1 MYVACSTNCFVRHPL
16 DRALQVIG
24 ELEFTKVEI
33 GIDEQG
39 QQLKPSQIAA
49 DPTAAAQRIRLG
61 PGLSPAAFDV
71 RLDARTDTE
80 FHRHLRAICRLARVS
95 MVPLITLSS
104 SQTGATLDAEVERLR
119 PLVRVVDA
127 EGIILCVATKIGTVA
142 ENPDAAVAL
151 CERVPG
157 LGLTLDP
164 SHYVAGP
171 HQGKSYD
178 QVFPFVH
185 HVHLRDTGRAPNQL
199 QVRVGQGEIEYGRI
213 VSQLA
218 RYHYD
223 RLLTVD
229 IYETPDASFA
239 MDAEVRKLKYL
250 LESLV

>member
-1 MYVACSTNCFVRHPL
+1 VYVACSTNCFARQPL
-16 DRALQVIG
+16 DRALQIIG

-39 QQLKPSQIAA
+39 PFKPSQIVA
-49 DPTAAAQRIRLG
+49 DPTTAAQRIRIG
-61 PGLSPAAFDV
+61 PGLTPAAFDV

-80 FHRHLRAICRLARVS
+80 FQRQLRAICRLARVAL
-95 MVPLITLSS
+95 VPLITLTSAH
-104 SQTGATLDAEVERLR
+104 TAATLDAEVERLR
-119 PLVRVVDA
+119 PLVRLADSD
-127 EGIILCVATKIGTVA
+127 GIILCVGTHIGTIT

-164 SHYVAGP
+164 SHCIAGP
-171 HQGKSYD
+171 LQGKSYD

-185 HVHLRDTGRAPNQL
+185 HVHLRDTGRGPNQL
-199 QVRVGQGEIEYGRI
+199 QLRVGQGEIEYGRI

-218 RYHYD
+218 RYHYE
-223 RLLTVD
+223 RLLSID
-229 IYETPDASFA
+229 IHDVADATFA